1 MSARLLSGEE
11 PAAKMLDSLKKE
23 IAELKGQGVSP
34 HLVAVQVG
42 DSPAAKV
49 YIGQQRKSCEDVGV
63 EYEVR
68 QFPETITQAEILS
81 AIDGINREKAVT
93 GVILMMPLPKGIDAR
108 QLQVRISPA
117 KDVEGMHPANMGRLV
132 YGEIGGVCPC
142 TARGALELLLSSGET
157 LKGKEIVVVGHSEIV
172 GKPLSLMLLASQT
185 ESATPTVCHIA
196 TKDLAFHTRRADV
209 LFVAVGK
216 AGLIKGDMVKP
227 GAIVIDIGIN
237 RVPMIGADGK
247 PVLNEKGKPKQK
259 IVGDVDFDG
268 AKERAAMIS
277 PVPGGVG
284 PMTTAMLIRNTV
296 HCAKTAAAAK

>member
-1 MSARLLSGEE
+1 MSARLLAGEE
-11 PAAKMLDSLKKE
+11 PAAKLLESLKKDIE
-23 IAELKGQGVSP
+23 GLKAKGVPP

-49 YIGQQRKSCEDVGV
+49 YIGQQRKSCEDVGI

-68 QFPETITQAEILS
+68 QFPETITQKELLA
-81 AIDGINREKAVT
+81 AIHGLNKEKAVT
-93 GVILMMPLPKGIDAR
+93 GVIMMMPMPKGIDAR

-132 YGEIGGVCPC
+132 YGEMGVCPC
-142 TARGALELLLSSGET
+142 TARGALELFLSSGET
-157 LKGKEIVVVGHSEIV
+157 LKGKEIVIVGHSEIV
-172 GKPLSLMLLASQT
+172 GKPLALMMLASQM

-196 TKDLAFHTRRADV
+196 TKDLAFHTKRADV

-216 AGLIKGDMVKP
+216 AGLIKGDMVKQ

-237 RVPMIGADGK
+237 RVPMLDAAGK

-268 AKERAAMIS
+268 AKERASLIS

-296 HCAKTAAAAK
+296 QCAQLAAAGK

>member
-11 PAAKMLDSLKKE
+11 PAAKLLESLKKDIE
-23 IAELKGQGVSP
+23 GLKAKGVPP

-49 YIGQQRKSCEDVGV
+49 YIGQQRKSCEDVGI

-68 QFPETITQAEILS
+68 QFPETITQKELLA
-81 AIDGINREKAVT
+81 AIHGLNKEKAVT
-93 GVILMMPLPKGIDAR
+93 GVIMMMPMPKGIDAR
-108 QLQVRISPA
+108 QLQVRISPS

-132 YGEIGGVCPC
+132 YGEMGVCPC
-142 TARGALELLLSSGET
+142 TARGALELFLSSGET
-157 LKGKEIVVVGHSEIV
+157 LKGKEIVIVGHSEIV
-172 GKPLSLMLLASQT
+172 GKPLALMMLASQM

-196 TKDLAFHTRRADV
+196 TKDLAFHTKRADV

-216 AGLIKGDMVKP
+216 AGLIKGDMVKQ

-237 RVPMIGADGK
+237 RVPMLDADGK

-268 AKERAAMIS
+268 AKERASLIS

-296 HCAKTAAAAK
+296 QCAQLAAAGK

>member
-1 MSARLLSGEE
+1 MSAKLLSGEE
-11 PAAKMLDSLKKE
+11 PAAKLLESLKQD
-23 IAELKGQGVSP
+23 IAVLKGKGMPP

-68 QFPETITQAEILS
+68 QFPETITQDGLLA
-81 AIDGINREKAVT
+81 AIDGLNNEKAVT
-93 GVILMMPLPKGIDAR
+93 GIILMMPLPKGMDAR

-132 YGEIGGVCPC
+132 YGEINGVCPC
-142 TARGALELLLSSGET
+142 TARGALELFLSSGET
-157 LKGKEIVVVGHSEIV
+157 LKGKEVVVVGHSEIV
-172 GKPLSLMLLASQT
+172 GKPLTLMLVSSQM

-196 TKDLAFHTRRADV
+196 TKDLAFHTKRADV

-216 AGLIKGDMVKP
+216 AGLIRGDMIKQ

-237 RVPMIGADGK
+237 RIPMLDEAGK

-268 AKERAAMIS
+268 AKERASQIS

-284 PMTTAMLIRNTV
+284 PMTTAMLIKNTV
-296 HCAKTAAAAK
+296 HCARLAAAGK

>member
-1 MSARLLSGEE
+1 
-11 PAAKMLDSLKKE
+11 
-23 IAELKGQGVSP
+23 
-34 HLVAVQVG
+34 
-42 DSPAAKV
+42 V
-49 YIGQQRKSCEDVGV
+49 YIGQQRKSCEDVGI

-68 QFPETITQAEILS
+68 QFPETITQKELLA
-81 AIDGINREKAVT
+81 AIHGLNKEKAVT
-93 GVILMMPLPKGIDAR
+93 GVIMMMPMPKGIDAR

-132 YGEIGGVCPC
+132 YGEMGVCPC
-142 TARGALELLLSSGET
+142 TARGALELFLSSGET
-157 LKGKEIVVVGHSEIV
+157 LKGKEIVIVGHSEIV
-172 GKPLSLMLLASQT
+172 GKPLALMMLASQM

-196 TKDLAFHTRRADV
+196 TKDLAFHTKRADV

-216 AGLIKGDMVKP
+216 AGLIKGDMVKQ

-237 RVPMIGADGK
+237 RVPMLDAAGK

-268 AKERAAMIS
+268 AKERASLIS

-296 HCAKTAAAAK
+296 QCAQLAAAGK